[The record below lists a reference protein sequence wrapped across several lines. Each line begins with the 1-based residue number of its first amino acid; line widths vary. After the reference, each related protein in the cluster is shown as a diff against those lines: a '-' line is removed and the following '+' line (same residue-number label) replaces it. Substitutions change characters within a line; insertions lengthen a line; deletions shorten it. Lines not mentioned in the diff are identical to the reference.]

1 MNVYLIKTWNDEFCI
16 RAENIALAA
25 QIVIDLYIDTELCEL
40 ELGDEDKSEDLEHY
54 HRKVLKSIT
63 LVGRLEN

>member
-16 RAENIALAA
+16 RAENMALTA
-25 QIVIDLYIDTELCEL
+25 QTAINLYIAELCEL
-40 ELGDEDKSEDLEHY
+40 ELGDVDKSKEIEHY